1 MKVFGKGKLDRVLQY
16 IEQANDTEIEEIMA
30 AVEQRYAIAY
40 PQWDVVY
47 VAVHKD
53 PMLRKKELED
63 LMAIIGRDIEWSK
76 EKNGTGHL

>member
-1 MKVFGKGKLDRVLQY
+1 MEQFLKR
-16 IEQANDTEIEEIMA
+16 IESANDSEIQELMS
-30 AVEQRYAIAY
+30 AVERWYATAY

-53 PMLRKKELED
+53 PALRKRELQD

-76 EKNGTGHL
+76 EKNGPGHL